1 MAHHHLPSLA
11 ALDARKAMEP
21 TGKVLGIGR
30 NKGQT
35 VREALEDQAKRLEQ
49 LYAHSQGVV
58 LTIAGKRA
66 KAQRETKK
74 YDDADREGLEES
86 FMLACKRSEVLRLLL
101 IDLQAFL
108 NLPPNTDGNLCNND
122 ARYLEEMDEQRRI
135 EAEQEAAYL
144 AYLQKI
150 KEEED
155 IPMGRVLQPPVVR
168 GDVVA
173 PPSPTPPPIY
183 PPPPQ
188 PQYPPYPQY
197 PQYAPQYPPQAQY
210 PPQYANPPPAYG
222 SGY

>member
-1 MAHHHLPSLA
+1 MAQHHLPSLA
-11 ALDARKAMEP
+11 ALYTRKAMEP

-35 VREALEDQAKRLEQ
+35 VREALEDQTKRLEQ
-49 LYAHSQGVV
+49 LYLHSQGVV

-74 YDDADREGLEES
+74 YNDEDREGLEES

-108 NLPPNTDGNLCNND
+108 DLPPNTDGNLCNRD
-122 ARYLEEMDEQRRI
+122 ARYLEEMGEQRRI
-135 EAEQEAAYL
+135 EEEQEAAYL

-150 KEEED
+150 QEEKD

-173 PPSPTPPPIY
+173 PPSPTPTPIY
-183 PPPPQ
+183 PAQPQ
-188 PQYPPYPQY
+188 PQYPQY
-197 PQYAPQYPPQAQY
+197 PQYAPQYPPQQVY
-210 PPQYANPPPAYG
+210 PPQYANPPPVYR

>member
-1 MAHHHLPSLA
+1 MAQHHLPSLA
-11 ALDARKAMEP
+11 ALDTRKAMEP

-35 VREALEDQAKRLEQ
+35 VREALEDQTKRLEQ
-49 LYAHSQGVV
+49 LYLHSQGVV

-74 YDDADREGLEES
+74 YNDEDREGLEES

-108 NLPPNTDGNLCNND
+108 DLPPNTDGNLCNRD
-122 ARYLEEMDEQRRI
+122 ARYLEEMGEQRRI
-135 EAEQEAAYL
+135 EEEQEAAYL

-150 KEEED
+150 QEEKD

-173 PPSPTPPPIY
+173 PPSPTPTPIY
-183 PPPPQ
+183 PAQPQ
-188 PQYPPYPQY
+188 PQYPQY
-197 PQYAPQYPPQAQY
+197 PQYAPQYPPQQVY
-210 PPQYANPPPAYG
+210 PPQYANPPPVYR

>member
-1 MAHHHLPSLA
+1 MAQHHLPSLA
-11 ALDARKAMEP
+11 ALDTRKVIEP

-35 VREALEDQAKRLEQ
+35 VREALEDQTKRLEQ
-49 LYAHSQGVV
+49 LYLHSQGVV

-66 KAQRETKK
+66 KAKRETKK
-74 YDDADREGLEES
+74 YDDEDRKGLEES

-108 NLPPNTDGNLCNND
+108 NLPPNTDENLCNRD
-122 ARYLEEMDEQRRI
+122 TRYLEEVDERRRI
-135 EAEQEAAYL
+135 EEEQEAAYL

-150 KEEED
+150 QEEKD

-173 PPSPTPPPIY
+173 PPSPTPTPIY
-183 PPPPQ
+183 PAQPQ
-188 PQYPPYPQY
+188 PQPQYPQY
-197 PQYAPQYPPQAQY
+197 PQYAPQYPPQAMY